1 MLEQRIGEL
10 KAIIAHN
17 DGRNAADTRFTRAVD
32 DLISAFYDDIG
43 QITDTPARALF
54 DLFVIKVLYVGRRSC
69 HADVIDYLASMLE
82 TFLYARE
89 LFPPD
94 AEGRARPIYVSDL
107 LDDERAAQIAG
118 AQIAGA
124 QIAGAQIAGA
134 QVADSRFEAYRSYAD
149 RALFVTGVFRAHT
162 PRRRAAQPT
171 VLRRVPSQSVDE
183 AYYVATG
190 KTMYRMASRQDG
202 AEQQRETLERLARF
216 FEVYVQALNEMS
228 ARYILG
234 FDLDLL
240 ADRML
245 DSINAFRATRD
256 ERALAAARSYAAIL
270 QLDPVR
276 YPALFSESA

>member
-1 MLEQRIGEL
+1 MRAAMLEQRIGEL
-10 KAIIAHN
+10 KAIIARN

-94 AEGRARPIYVSDL
+94 AEGKARPIYVSDL
-107 LDDERAAQIAG
+107 LDDERRAQI
-118 AQIAGA
+118 
-124 QIAGAQIAGA
+124 
-134 QVADSRFEAYRSYAD
+134 ADSRFQAYRSYAD

-162 PRRRAAQPT
+162 SRRLPAQPT

-190 KTMYRMASRQDG
+190 KTMYRMASRQDE

-216 FEVYVQALNEMS
+216 FEIYVEALNEMS

-240 ADRML
+240 ADKML
-245 DSINAFRATRD
+245 DTINDFRATRD
-256 ERALAAARSYAAIL
+256 ERSLAAARSYAAIL